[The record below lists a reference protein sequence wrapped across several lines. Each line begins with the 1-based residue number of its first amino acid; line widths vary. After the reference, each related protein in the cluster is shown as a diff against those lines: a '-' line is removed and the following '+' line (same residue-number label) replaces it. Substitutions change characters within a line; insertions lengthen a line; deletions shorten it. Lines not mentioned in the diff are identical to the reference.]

1 MKCMFETIRTV
12 AFKCVLLLLFFQVHL
27 IASETS
33 VFTSENKYFEI
44 IGSDLKSVS
53 FINDLSLFV
62 ADTIQSELSDAFD
75 DPPRKVLIRL
85 RKFKDIID
93 YKCTISD
100 QGYITLN
107 FNWVDSLKLEHAIEG
122 LTFAFLQSYC
132 FSNFG
137 NRFLDQSI
145 YKAWSVRTLSAIVE
159 LRLRPRLANYFYAIP
174 ANALS
179 EDFFTLSF
187 LPRESF
193 NHSELSKSEA
203 LMFWKVLKQIDLSSY
218 QRRSLLIHALKGN
231 DSLPNLNTIIRQHYK
246 DPSLNFHELFGQV
259 VRTFSQNPIQRY
271 ETLKKSKDWLN
282 SMTELHIAGTEETVT
297 LHQLWETRSD
307 ASIQALIEARLQL
320 LSLVINRVNPVYY
333 NALQSLALVY
343 QTLLVSENEWDTY
356 LYLSDFLKEFD
367 QAQAIHQRVDS
378 YFKER

>member
-1 MKCMFETIRTV
+1 
-12 AFKCVLLLLFFQVHL
+12 
-27 IASETS
+27 
-33 VFTSENKYFEI
+33 
-44 IGSDLKSVS
+44 
-53 FINDLSLFV
+53 
-62 ADTIQSELSDAFD
+62 
-75 DPPRKVLIRL
+75 
-85 RKFKDIID
+85 
-93 YKCTISD
+93 
-100 QGYITLN
+100 
-107 FNWVDSLKLEHAIEG
+107 
-122 LTFAFLQSYC
+122 
-132 FSNFG
+132 
-137 NRFLDQSI
+137 
-145 YKAWSVRTLSAIVE
+145 
-159 LRLRPRLANYFYAIP
+159 
-174 ANALS
+174 
-179 EDFFTLSF
+179 
-187 LPRESF
+187 
-193 NHSELSKSEA
+193 
-203 LMFWKVLKQIDLSSY
+203 MFWKVLKQIDLSSY
-218 QRRSLLIHALKGN
+218 QRRSLLIYALKGN

-367 QAQAIHQRVDS
+367 QAQAIHQRVDA
-378 YFKER
+378 YFKEH